1 VDILASVQLVAVP
14 GEFQIHRL
22 APDQSLPSAAWQS
35 SLVAVLRS
43 NDELSL
49 VCDAQIKIDA
59 AASVGPWRAL
69 RVQGTLDFALTGIIA
84 GLTAPLAQA
93 AISVFVIASF
103 DTDYL
108 LLRSESYDVAVA
120 TLKQAG
126 YALAR

>member
-1 VDILASVQLVAVP
+1 MQLVAEP

-22 APDQSLPSAAWQS
+22 SANQSLPSAAWQS
-35 SLVAVLRS
+35 SLIAILRS
-43 NDELSL
+43 ADELSL

-59 AASVGPWRAL
+59 SASVGPWRAL
-69 RVQGTLDFALTGIIA
+69 RVQGTLDFALTGVIA

-108 LLRSESYDVAVA
+108 LLRSESFDAAVA

-126 YALAR
+126 YAIET